1 MSAENGGTPMKLVR
15 YQHLLV
21 SFVLA
26 FRSLR
31 GFHLFS

>member
-1 MSAENGGTPMKLVR
+1 MSAENDGTPMKLVR

-21 SFVLA
+21 SLDLA